1 MHPKNLLAF
10 ILTFTVI
17 ALLTAMVAFII
28 YNIPAVNERLAPR
41 VETLLGQFSGQ
52 KSAGV
57 ETLPTVSSKV
67 TPPPTFAP
75 ESPTE
80 DAQPTQSL
88 NPNPQSPT
96 TKPSINPTITRTLAP
111 APTSPPLVTANLP
124 SSYSLP
130 TSRREP
136 QLFNN
141 CGPATLVGALTYWGW
156 RGSETDDLT
165 WNASGKDIRWQK
177 EIAAVIKP
185 GASDKNVM
193 PYDMAD
199 FAIKNA
205 GLRAQIRY
213 GGTLNMLKVLIANGF
228 PVIIERGFREN
239 EHGQV
244 GEGWEGHYSFIKGYD
259 DAKKIFITQDSFK
272 WQDINY
278 PRSYDDIAY
287 DWRSFNYVYLVVYP
301 ASREGQ
307 LMTLLGAEANT
318 NANMIR
324 TLAIAQAETQKLT
337 EPLDLAFA
345 WHNVGSTSQL
355 LKRSKEAAAAFD
367 QARSYN
373 VLPKRMLWYQTD
385 IYKAYY
391 NEKRYQ
397 EVIDLATITLKSP
410 KIPGGLEES
419 YYWRSW
425 SYYQLGNKEAAY
437 NDMRAALQT
446 HPDWSQALAAF
457 AEWGIKP

>member
-1 MHPKNLLAF
+1 MHPKNILAFLLA
-10 ILTFTVI
+10 FTVI
-17 ALLTAMVAFII
+17 ALLTTMVGFII

-41 VETLLGQFSGQ
+41 VETLLGQLSGQ

-57 ETLPTVSSKV
+57 ETLPTASFKV
-67 TPPPTFAP
+67 TPPPTFAL
-75 ESPTE
+75 EIPTE

-88 NPNPQSPT
+88 TPRPQSATAKSP
-96 TKPSINPTITRTLAP
+96 INLTPTRTLAP
-111 APTSPPLVTANLP
+111 APTSPPLVTANIP
-124 SSYSLP
+124 SSYTLP

-156 RGSETDDLT
+156 RGTEEDNLVWS
-165 WNASGKDIRWQK
+165 AGGKDVRWQK
-177 EIAAVIKP
+177 EVAAVIKP

-205 GLRAQIRY
+205 GLRAQVRY
-213 GGTLNMLKVLIANGF
+213 GGTLDMLKLLIANGF

-239 EHGQV
+239 EHGQI

-259 DAKKIFITQDSFK
+259 DAKKIFITQDTFK

-287 DWRSFNYVYLVVYP
+287 DWRSFNYIYLVVYP

-307 LMTLLGAEANT
+307 LMTLLGADANT
-318 NANMIR
+318 GTNLIR
-324 TLAIAQAETQKLT
+324 ALAIAQAETQKLT
-337 EPLDLAFA
+337 EPLDLTFA
-345 WHNVGSTSQL
+345 WHNVGTSLQL
-355 LKRSKEAAAAFD
+355 IRRSKDAAAAFD

-373 VLPKRMLWYQTD
+373 VLPKRMLWYQTEM
-385 IYKAYY
+385 YKAYY

-419 YYWRSW
+419 FYWRSW

-457 AEWGIKP
+457 AEWGVKP

>member
-1 MHPKNLLAF
+1 MRPQNLLAF
-10 ILTFTVI
+10 FLTFTVI
-17 ALLTAMVAFII
+17 ALLTAMVAFIV
-28 YNIPAVNERLAPR
+28 YNIPAVNDRLAPR
-41 VETLLGQFSGQ
+41 VENLWSQFSGQ

-57 ETLPTVSSKV
+57 ETLPTASSKV
-67 TPPPTFAP
+67 VAPPTFAL
-75 ESPTE
+75 ESPP
-80 DAQPTQSL
+80 DSPQPTQSQI
-88 NPNPQSPT
+88 PNSQSPT

-124 SSYSLP
+124 SSYTLP

-156 RGSETDDLT
+156 RGAEEDNLV
-165 WNASGKDIRWQK
+165 WGVGGKDIRWQK

-193 PYDMAD
+193 PYDMGN
-199 FAIKNA
+199 FATNNA
-205 GLRAQIRY
+205 GLRAQVRY
-213 GGTLNMLKVLIANGF
+213 GGTLEMLKLLIANGF

-239 EHGQV
+239 EHGQI

-259 DAKKIFITQDSFK
+259 DKTKIFITQDTFK

-287 DWRSFNYVYLVVYP
+287 DWRSFNYIYLVVYP

-307 LMTLLGAEANT
+307 LMTLLGADANADR
-318 NANMIR
+318 NKIR
-324 TLAIAQAETQKLT
+324 ALAIAQAETQKLT

-345 WHNVGSTSQL
+345 WHNVGATLQL
-355 LKRSKEAAAAFD
+355 LERSKDAAAAFD

-373 VLPKRMLWYQTD
+373 VLPKRMLWYQTEM
-385 IYKAYY
+385 YKTYY

-410 KIPGGLEES
+410 KTPGGLEES
-419 YYWRSW
+419 FYWRSW

-446 HPDWSQALAAF
+446 HPDWTQALAAF
-457 AEWGIKP
+457 AEWGVKP

>member
-10 ILTFTVI
+10 ILAFTVI

-88 NPNPQSPT
+88 IPNPQSPT

-213 GGTLNMLKVLIANGF
+213 GGTLDMLKVLIANGF

-259 DAKKIFITQDSFK
+259 DAKKIFITQDTFK

-287 DWRSFNYVYLVVYP
+287 DWRAFNYIYLVVYP
-301 ASREGQ
+301 AAREGQ

-318 NANMIR
+318 NTNMIR

-457 AEWGIKP
+457 AEWGVKP

>member
-1 MHPKNLLAF
+1 MRPQNLLAF
-10 ILTFTVI
+10 LLTFTVV

-41 VETLLGQFSGQ
+41 VENLWSQLSGQ

-57 ETLPTVSSKV
+57 ETLPTASFKV
-67 TPPPTFAP
+67 TPPPTFAL
-75 ESPTE
+75 ESPT
-80 DAQPTQSL
+80 DISQPTQSPI
-88 NPNPQSPT
+88 PNLQSPT
-96 TKPSINPTITRTLAP
+96 QKLSVTLVPTRTLAP

-124 SSYSLP
+124 SSYALS

-156 RGSETDDLT
+156 RGSETDNLT
-165 WNASGKDIRWQK
+165 WGASGKDIRWQK

-205 GLRAQIRY
+205 GLRAQVRY
-213 GGTLNMLKVLIANGF
+213 GGTLEMLKLLIANGF

-259 DAKKIFITQDSFK
+259 DGKKIFITQDTFK

-287 DWRSFNYVYLVVYP
+287 DWRSFNYIYLVVYP

-307 LMTLLGAEANT
+307 LMTLLGADADTGT
-318 NANMIR
+318 NLIR

-337 EPLDLAFA
+337 DPLDLTFA
-345 WHNVGSTSQL
+345 WHNVGSTLQL
-355 LKRSKEAAAAFD
+355 IRRSKDAAAAFD
-367 QARSYN
+367 QSRSYG
-373 VLPKRMLWYQTD
+373 VFPKRMLWYQTEM
-385 IYKAYY
+385 YKAYY

-410 KIPGGLEES
+410 KVPGGLEES
-419 YYWRSW
+419 FYWRSW

-457 AEWGIKP
+457 AEWGVKP